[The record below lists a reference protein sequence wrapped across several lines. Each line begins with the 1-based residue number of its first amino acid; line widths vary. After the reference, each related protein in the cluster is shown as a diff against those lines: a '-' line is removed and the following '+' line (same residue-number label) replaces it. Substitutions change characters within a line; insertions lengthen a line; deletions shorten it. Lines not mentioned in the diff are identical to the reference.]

1 MTNIE
6 SKEIFIYWD
15 QNYYLFTESQYI
27 GCSLENLQFLFKI
40 INQLSNICNSDKQT
54 FFNMMDTSENGSHQ
68 FNFQ

>member
-15 QNYYLFTESQYI
+15 QNYYLFTDSQYI

-54 FFNMMDTSENGSHQ
+54 FLITHDGHIWEW
-68 FNFQ
+68 